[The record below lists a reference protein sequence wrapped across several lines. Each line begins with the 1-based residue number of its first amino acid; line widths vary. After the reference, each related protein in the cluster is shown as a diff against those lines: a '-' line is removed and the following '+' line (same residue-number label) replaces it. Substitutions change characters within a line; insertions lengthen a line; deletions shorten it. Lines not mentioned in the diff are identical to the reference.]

1 MAPRKPRE
9 GGSDANNSA
18 DTAIEDIQNA
28 GASGPGSYMPPI
40 RYIIEN
46 GKFVPYDGPG
56 LVGSNGKVVQSGPY
70 DIDTQ
75 PGFIYSSLSPRNQQA
90 LMQQLAAAGFIS
102 KGAIGD
108 FSSEI
113 YAIKQWLVASNM
125 AGLEKQ
131 NYLKQRLTGRT
142 PVSSGSGRTYQVTNP
157 EDLKVVAKQVA
168 QQTLGRDFT
177 DDEANRFVEA
187 FQAQQVAEQRKA
199 TGGGTVTQA
208 PSPDVAAQKFAE
220 EQAPTEASAY
230 KTLGYINK
238 FFNAIGGV

>member
-1 MAPRKPRE
+1 MAPRQPRE
-9 GGSDANNSA
+9 GNSDANNSA
-18 DTAIEDIQNA
+18 DTAVEDILNA
-28 GASGPGSYMPPI
+28 GASGSGSYIPPV
-40 RYIIEN
+40 RYIVEN
-46 GKFVPYDGPG
+46 GEFVPYDGPG
-56 LVGSNGKVVQSGPY
+56 LVGSNGKVVQDGPY
-70 DIDTQ
+70 DVETQ

-102 KGAIGD
+102 KGSIGD

-113 YAIKQWLVASNM
+113 YAVRQWLIASNM

-131 NYLKQRLTGRT
+131 NYLNQRLTGRP
-142 PVSSGSGRTYQVTNP
+142 PVSGGSGRRYQVSNP

-168 QQTLGRDFT
+168 QQTLGRGFT
-177 DDEANRFVEA
+177 DEEADRFVQA
-187 FQAQQVAEQRKA
+187 FQAQQVGEQRRA
-199 TGGGTVTQA
+199 SGGGTMVQA
-208 PSPDVAAQKFAE
+208 PDADVAAQKFAQ